1 MTIPK
6 RIRDPKTIL
15 GPYSDTND
23 FRNSKMRYVKYI
35 PMTLLAFMMMP
46 PSVSVAQEDIFA
58 DYKNDMRKPAESR
71 AANVY
76 RAWGDNMAVHI
87 EKGVKD
93 GIVIDGAG
101 SYAGGKV
108 NADGVG
114 NVTVDKGAN
123 VGPIINKTEIKNSPV
138 IIRNRDRF

>member
-1 MTIPK
+1 MQ
-6 RIRDPKTIL
+6 
-15 GPYSDTND
+15 
-23 FRNSKMRYVKYI
+23 NSKYI
-35 PMTLLAFMMMP
+35 LMFIVTYILMTP
-46 PSVSVAQEDIFA
+46 NVSKADEDIFA

-101 SYAGGKV
+101 SYGGGKV
-108 NADGVG
+108 TADGVG

-123 VGPIINKTEIKNSPV
+123 VGPIINKTEIKNAPV
-138 IIRNRDRF
+138 IIRNRF

>member
-1 MTIPK
+1 
-6 RIRDPKTIL
+6 
-15 GPYSDTND
+15 
-23 FRNSKMRYVKYI
+23 MRYNLFKMAIVVVFSLI
-35 PMTLLAFMMMP
+35 GTG
-46 PSVSVAQEDIFA
+46 VSVAEEDIFA

-71 AANVY
+71 ATNVY
-76 RAWGDNMAVHI
+76 KAWGDNMAAHI
-87 EKGVKD
+87 EKGVKS

-101 SYAGGKV
+101 SYGGGKV
-108 NADGVG
+108 RADGVG